1 VRDDLRHRYGRPLT
15 EVESLRLQLEVLAE
29 HARDLQ
35 RQRDEEREAVI
46 RFLTRK
52 APGTLVDPHHE
63 AGMIARGRHLTLQ

>member
-1 VRDDLRHRYGRPLT
+1 MT
-15 EVESLRLQLEVLAE
+15 EVESLRLQLEVLAK

-52 APGTLVDPHHE
+52 APGVLVDPHHE

>member
-1 VRDDLRHRYGRPLT
+1 
-15 EVESLRLQLEVLAE
+15 VLAE

-63 AGMIARGRHLTLQ
+63 AGMIARGRHLVTR